1 LVIKIFCFDLDNTLC
16 HTNGT
21 DYANAKPIIK
31 RIIKVNQLFDEGNI
45 IKLLTARGSETG
57 TDWSDTT
64 LSQLDIWG
72 VKYHELKFG
81 KPSADYYID
90 DRGISDKD
98 FDWNLN

>member
-1 LVIKIFCFDLDNTLC
+1 M
-16 HTNGT
+16 
-21 DYANAKPIIK
+21 
-31 RIIKVNQLFDEGNI
+31 KVNQLFDEGNT

-57 TDWSDTT
+57 TDWSVTT
-64 LSQLDIWG
+64 LSQLNNWG